1 MKHAPLI
8 ESLGI
13 RLRGVAPLERLAG
26 QIVVELELRHLKKTL
41 NYVGMGEWNAYRG
54 EIRPT
59 WEELCQAQAGFTE
72 ATERGLHLCA
82 EAVKIRLAAD
92 SLSNEWAERGWELME
107 TPPSALTPSERQEL
121 VKGILKH
128 ALKEGDTRQSL
139 MAEYKPPALKLK
151 MPAVPDK
158 EAAQRGGEPPQPGV
172 EPANRFRDMVAFAMA
187 RGCGLKRA
195 CEITLMMMPDEM
207 LTPTEL
213 AWKRLRMKLAD
224 NFFQT
229 VAEESDEP

>member
-13 RLRGVAPLERLAG
+13 CLRGVAPLERLAG
-26 QIVVELELRHLKKTL
+26 QIVVGLELRHLKKTL
-41 NYVGMGEWNAYRG
+41 GYCGMGEWNAYRG

-59 WEELCQAQAGFTE
+59 WNELCEAQAGFTD
-72 ATERGLHLCA
+72 ATENNLHFCA

-92 SLSNEWAERGWELME
+92 SLRNEEAERAWELME
-107 TPPSALTPSERQEL
+107 TPPSELTETERQEL
-121 VKGILKH
+121 VQGILKH

-139 MAEYKPPALKLK
+139 IHEFKPAALKLK

-158 EAAQRGGEPPQPGV
+158 EAAQRGAEPPQPGV
-172 EPANRFRDMVAFAMA
+172 EPANRFRDLVAFAMA

-195 CEITLMMMPDEM
+195 CEITLIMMPDEM
-207 LTPTEL
+207 LTPSEL
-213 AWKRLRMKLAD
+213 AWKKMRRQLAD
-224 NFFQT
+224 NFCET
-229 VAEESDEP
+229 VAKESPES